1 MKNSLIIFIYSGF
14 FILLFA
20 WPQIVSAQEE
30 RGRRAQIESA
40 KIALITQRMQLTPQE
55 AEKFWPVYNEYQQE
69 KENIRRQTVRGRQS
83 EVEEVTEQQA
93 LDLIRQRQDLRR
105 QELALDEKYYDQMIQ
120 VTSARQVMAL
130 SKAESE
136 FRRILLQR
144 LRRRN

>member
-69 KENIRRQTVRGRQS
+69 KENIRRQIVRGRQS